1 MREVIQSKLNETNI
15 ECGNFRPDEI
25 LEKGE
30 TYFGYQVNNNYV
42 NTDLDSTYEMRASI
56 NGYVSRLEDMT
67 ENTLEII
74 DNATQDIITK
84 LKELGFRTT
93 YEDVS
98 IDNGVRKIHIT
109 GTSVAQ
115 DNILIGGGNNG

>member
-1 MREVIQSKLNETNI
+1 MRDDVQNKLNETSI
-15 ECGNFRPDEI
+15 ECGNFRADEV
-25 LEKGE
+25 LERDE
-30 TYFGYQVNNNYV
+30 TYFGYQLTNNFVNS
-42 NTDLDSTYEMRASI
+42 DIDSTYEMSLAI
-56 NGYVSRLEDMT
+56 NGYVARLEDAT

-74 DNATQDIITK
+74 DKATKEIIDK

-109 GTSVAQ
+109 GNSVAQ
-115 DNILIGGGNNG
+115 DNIIIGGVK

>member
-1 MREVIQSKLNETNI
+1 MREDVQNKLNETSI
-15 ECGNFRPDEI
+15 ECGNFRADEV
-25 LEKGE
+25 LERDE
-30 TYFGYQVNNNYV
+30 TYFGYQLTNNFVNS
-42 NTDLDSTYEMRASI
+42 DIDSTYEMSLAI
-56 NGYVSRLEDMT
+56 NGYVARLEDAT

-74 DNATQDIITK
+74 DKATKEIIDK

-109 GTSVAQ
+109 GNSVAQ
-115 DNILIGGGNNG
+115 DNIIIGGVK